1 MLAADRDR
9 RQVFRQPGPAGRYD
23 RTRAALGRRPTFD
36 ETRRGW
42 PTPSRVHGVSYVGR
56 LTDAETAMGRRSRA
70 NKYGSAGGRAR
81 SCRRRGPARGRA
93 VTDAPREYPD
103 APRVG
108 VGAVVLEG
116 DRVLLVQ
123 RGRPPSQGKWSL
135 PGGLVHLGERLED
148 AVRRE
153 VTEECGLAVRVLDVC
168 GVIDRVVRDG
178 GAGDADRVRYHWV
191 IVDYVAE
198 PAGGT
203 LRAASDAADA
213 LGAVTARW
221 LHFPDRLA
229 DSSPRMAMERDV
241 PDECVPGSDAPPTAA
256 PTYS

>member
-1 MLAADRDR
+1 
-9 RQVFRQPGPAGRYD
+9 
-23 RTRAALGRRPTFD
+23 
-36 ETRRGW
+36 
-42 PTPSRVHGVSYVGR
+42 
-56 LTDAETAMGRRSRA
+56 
-70 NKYGSAGGRAR
+70 
-81 SCRRRGPARGRA
+81 

-135 PGGLVHLGERLED
+135 PGGLVQLGERLED

-178 GAGDADRVRYHWV
+178 GAGSADRVRYHWV

-213 LGAVTARW
+213 RWVLVSELGGYDTT
-221 LHFPDRLA
+221 DGLA
-229 DSSPRMAMERDV
+229 DMIHRAVAMERRR
-241 PDECVPGSDAPPTAA
+241 SR
-256 PTYS
+256 